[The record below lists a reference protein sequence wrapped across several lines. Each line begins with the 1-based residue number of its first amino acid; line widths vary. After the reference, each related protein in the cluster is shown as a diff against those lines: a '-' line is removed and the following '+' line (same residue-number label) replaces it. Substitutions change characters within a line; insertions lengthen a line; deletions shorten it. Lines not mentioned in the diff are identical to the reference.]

1 MTNRLSPPRIIV
13 AWRRL
18 MSGMK
23 KSNFPREPFN
33 KSGLRFG
40 KLRTRLTRRRRDLID
55 VDFRGLG
62 SKLCETL
69 GVLSGDVLE
78 FHMLGDGSVR
88 IINYGKS

>member
-1 MTNRLSPPRIIV
+1 
-13 AWRRL
+13 

-23 KSNFPREPFN
+23 KSTLPREQFN
-33 KSGLRFG
+33 KSGLRPA
-40 KLRTRLTRRRRDLID
+40 KLRTRLTSRRRDLID

-88 IINYGKS
+88 VINYGKS